1 MKEKN
6 LIKTLKLMSIVLV
19 LLVFLLT
26 IVLIDNSSKKYVDS
40 NTKSVYTKVLS
51 TYDDFILVK
60 DLDNDEK
67 YTISTD
73 KKYGVGDILYI
84 TYLKDIEKPKKIEVV
99 MSKEEE
105 TKLDV
110 VDDIKVEE
118 ETTTTIP
125 NTTKEAVRENTTKV
139 VNATTTTKQV
149 INNSNVDDI
158 IINYVESAKTVV
170 ESYTTNEDNKAKAK
184 EYFCNIVD
192 FIFYGGSIN
201 GHTFNEL
208 STKAKAK
215 VIYYALIIDSKIDNK
230 WPGYKDTIS
239 EKYNTAKG
247 KLIAK
252 YLDICSDLKEKD
264 PQTYEEL
271 KSDFALL
278 KKSLSLTW
286 DVVKTAFSYAS
297 DFTVSHLKSWYE
309 TFRG

>member
-118 ETTTTIP
+118 ETTTAIL
-125 NTTKEAVRENTTKV
+125 NTTKEVVKENTTKV

-149 INNSNVDDI
+149 IIDKQKNI
-158 IINYVESAKTVV
+158 IVIILTAS
-170 ESYTTNEDNKAKAK
+170 SDNK
-184 EYFCNIVD
+184 
-192 FIFYGGSIN
+192 
-201 GHTFNEL
+201 
-208 STKAKAK
+208 
-215 VIYYALIIDSKIDNK
+215 
-230 WPGYKDTIS
+230 IS
-239 EKYNTAKG
+239 
-247 KLIAK
+247 
-252 YLDICSDLKEKD
+252 SFF
-264 PQTYEEL
+264 
-271 KSDFALL
+271 SLL
-278 KKSLSLTW
+278 KIKSVSKNLT
-286 DVVKTAFSYAS
+286 
-297 DFTVSHLKSWYE
+297 
-309 TFRG
+309 